1 MIRAYSL
8 ESLDPEL
15 RQIAA
20 MSPPPVYDDL
30 PAARRMVAQMQQ
42 YLPPVDTSGVDWD
55 ERQIPGPDAA
65 PSIAVR
71 IYRPNHRPQPG
82 AALVFF
88 HWGGFVLGDLTT
100 EHARCVL
107 LAREVGCLVVS
118 VDYRLAPEH
127 PFPHGL
133 EDCYAA
139 LQWTAGHTAE
149 LGIDPARIAVGGT
162 SAGGGLAAAVALL
175 ARDRGGP
182 AIAMQYLGYPVLDD
196 RMITESANA
205 FTATPNWT
213 AGANRLMWHYYLGG
227 SSANRSPYAAPAR
240 ADDLGGLPPAY
251 LWTAEFDPLRDE
263 GLAYAERLIRAG
275 TAVDLR
281 NYAGTFHGFDQAP
294 GATIA
299 RLAQHDQI
307 VALRRSLAAGAP
319 S

>member
-1 MIRAYSL
+1 MSRAYSL
-8 ESLDPEL
+8 DALDPEL
-15 RQIAA
+15 RQVAA
-20 MSPPPVYDDL
+20 MTPPPVYDDL
-30 PAARRMVAQMQQ
+30 PVARRMVAQMQQ
-42 YLPPVDTSGVDWD
+42 YLPPVDESGVDWD
-55 ERQIPGPDAA
+55 EQHIPGPVDA
-65 PSIAVR
+65 PDVKVR
-71 IYRPNHRPQPG
+71 LYRPERRPQPG

-139 LQWTAGHTAE
+139 LQWTAVHADE
-149 LGIDPARIAVGGT
+149 LGVDPARIAVGGT

-182 AIAMQYLGYPVLDD
+182 AIALQYLGYPVLDD
-196 RMITESANA
+196 RMDTASANA
-205 FTATPNWT
+205 FVATPNWT
-213 AGANRLMWHYYLGG
+213 ASANRLMWRYYLGAQG
-227 SSANRSPYAAPAR
+227 GNTSAYAAPAH
-240 ADDLGGLPPAY
+240 ADDVTGLPPAY

-263 GLAYAERLIRAG
+263 GLAYAERLLRAG
-275 TAVDLR
+275 VAVDLR
-281 NYAGTFHGFDQAP
+281 NYAGTFHGFDQVP

-299 RLAQHDQI
+299 RLAQQDQI
-307 VALRRSLAAGAP
+307 AALRRSLHAGAA